1 MFCLQLYRPCRF
13 RETDIPAPG
22 LPGRGHI
29 TVRLGCALVCGSDIP
44 YFNGTKPSMVF
55 PLDAG
60 RPIHECA
67 GEVVQSSYG
76 RFRTG
81 DRVVAMP
88 AGDRGL
94 CDVFLARAD
103 EAVKIPDAV
112 NDMATACLIQPLA
125 TVLAAVERLGP
136 VKGQSVTVIGA
147 GPIGLMLTWLLAERG
162 ARPVRVID
170 PVEDRCKQALELGA
184 SVALPLTSAQ
194 LATLLRSGHE
204 PWPRAAVCV
213 EAVGHQPATVNDAL
227 ELVEEEGRI
236 LVLGVPDQPVYAF
249 DFNKWFRRNLRMFA
263 SVAPDWPV
271 YMGRAARLLARK
283 PAPLSRLVTHRF
295 DMHRA
300 AEAFALAASK
310 TDGALKVCIR
320 HRRAITAPADS

>member
-1 MFCLQLYRPCRF
+1 
-13 RETDIPAPG
+13 
-22 LPGRGHI
+22 
-29 TVRLGCALVCGSDIP
+29 
-44 YFNGTKPSMVF
+44 MVF

-67 GEVVQSSYG
+67 GEVVKSSSG

-88 AGDRGL
+88 EGDRGL
-94 CDVFLARAD
+94 CDVFLARAA
-103 EAVKIPDAV
+103 EAVKIPDAI
-112 NDMATACLIQPLA
+112 DDTATACLIQPLA
-125 TVLAAVERLGP
+125 TVLAAVDRLGP
-136 VKGQSVTVIGA
+136 VTGESVTVIGA

-170 PVEDRCKQALELGA
+170 PLEDRCKQALELGA
-184 SVALPLTSAQ
+184 GEALPLSSAQ
-194 LATLLRSGHE
+194 LATLFRSGHE

-227 ELVEEEGRI
+227 EFVEEEGRI

-249 DFNKWFRRNLRMFA
+249 DFNKWFRKNLRMFA
-263 SVAPDWPV
+263 SVAPDWPL
-271 YMGRAARLLARK
+271 YLSRAARLMARK
-283 PAPLSRLVTHRF
+283 PASLSRLVTHRF

-310 TDGALKVCIR
+310 IDGALKVCIS
-320 HRRAITAPADS
+320 HRPVITAPADN